1 MSLFANNFSR
11 IMPMPLHSF
20 FLLIVWLMLNTTLS
34 LGHILLGSVLAI
46 VIPLLCA
53 PLRVPQPKV
62 KRPLKAIS
70 YALIVLKDIVVANIE
85 VSLLVI
91 GPMNKIK
98 PGFVAVPIDLTGTL
112 PVTVLASTV
121 TMTPGTVSADISKD
135 EKWLY
140 VHVLNMPND
149 EQEVIDLIKQRYES
163 RVKEIFGC

>member
-1 MSLFANNFSR
+1 MSFFANNFSR

-85 VSLLVI
+85 VALLVI

-149 EQEVIDLIKQRYES
+149 EQEVIDLIKQHYES

>member
-1 MSLFANNFSR
+1 
-11 IMPMPLHSF
+11 
-20 FLLIVWLMLNTTLS
+20 
-34 LGHILLGSVLAI
+34 
-46 VIPLLCA
+46 
-53 PLRVPQPKV
+53 
-62 KRPLKAIS
+62 
-70 YALIVLKDIVVANIE
+70 
-85 VSLLVI
+85 LVI

-98 PGFVAVPIDLTGTL
+98 PGFIAVPIDLTGTL

-140 VHVLNMPND
+140 VHVLNLPND

>member
-70 YALIVLKDIVVANIE
+70 YAFVVLKDIVVANIE
-85 VSLLVI
+85 VALLVI

-140 VHVLNMPND
+140 VHVLNMPNN

-163 RVKEIFGC
+163 CVKEIFGC